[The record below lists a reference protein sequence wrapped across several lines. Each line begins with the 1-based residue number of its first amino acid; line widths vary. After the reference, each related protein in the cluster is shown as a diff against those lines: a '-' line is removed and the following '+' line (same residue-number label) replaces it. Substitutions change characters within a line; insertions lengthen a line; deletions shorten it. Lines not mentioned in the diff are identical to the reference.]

1 MSKNNYTEKN
11 IPLHKLPQGKKA
23 IVRKFNRE
31 DIFLKTLEMG
41 MLPNTTIEVVG
52 IAPLGDPICVK
63 VLETL
68 LSIRKSEAEH
78 IEVEMIYEL

>member
-1 MSKNNYTEKN
+1 MNKINH
-11 IPLHKLPQGKKA
+11 IQLHKLPKGKKA
-23 IVRKFNRE
+23 IIRKFNRE

-41 MLPNTTIEVVG
+41 MLPNTTIEMIGV
-52 IAPLGDPICVK
+52 APLGDPICVR

-78 IEVEMIYEL
+78 IEVEILNEF

>member
-1 MSKNNYTEKN
+1 MSKNNLTQ
-11 IPLHKLPQGKKA
+11 IVQLHKLPQGVKA

-41 MLPNTTIEVVG
+41 MLPNTIIELVG

-78 IEVEMIYEL
+78 IEVEIINEL